1 MIRDT
6 EITGRIRKGDIGQFE
21 LLFRSSYVSLVRYA
35 KTLIK
40 DHDTAEEIV
49 QDLFFRLW
57 QDREK
62 LNIESSLN
70 GYLFRSVHNRC
81 LHYIEHNKVV
91 ERHAEEMSY
100 QPARNPGKSSDILN
114 YKELQEKI
122 ARILERLPERCGK
135 IFYMNRFEGLKYS
148 EIAEKLSVSVKTV
161 EANMGRALKGIQK
174 RINRIMKE
182 MKNIEK
188 FTDKEWEELAS
199 LLSDEK
205 GEQPELL
212 ERFMA
217 GDKNNSGKMWKD
229 LRIPIRKEINVDKA
243 WNNVNSR
250 LADSE
255 SEEK

>member
-6 EITGRIRKGDIGQFE
+6 EIIGRIRRGDVGQFE

-57 QDREK
+57 KDKEK

-70 GYLFRSVHNRC
+70 GYLFRSVHNKC

-91 ERHAEEMSY
+91 ERHAEDILNRQAERQES
-100 QPARNPGKSSDILN
+100 PSDILN
-114 YKELQEKI
+114 YKELQEKV

-135 IFYMNRFEGLKYS
+135 IFTMSRFEGLKYN

-161 EANMGRALKGIQK
+161 EANMGRALK
-174 RINRIMKE
+174 E
-182 MKNIEK
+182 
-188 FTDKEWEELAS
+188 F
-199 LLSDEK
+199 
-205 GEQPELL
+205 
-212 ERFMA
+212 
-217 GDKNNSGKMWKD
+217 
-229 LRIPIRKEINVDKA
+229 RKE
-243 WNNVNSR
+243 
-250 LADSE
+250 LTQL
-255 SEEK
+255 

>member
-6 EITGRIRKGDIGQFE
+6 EITGRIRNGDKGQFE
-21 LLFRSSYVSLVRYA
+21 SLFRSSYVSLVRYA

-81 LHYIEHNKVV
+81 LHYIEHTKVV
-91 ERHAEEMSY
+91 ERHAEEMSSH
-100 QPARNPGKSSDILN
+100 KSESPESPSDILN

-135 IFYMNRFEGLKYS
+135 IFTMSRFEGLKYS

-161 EANMGRALKGIQK
+161 EANMGRALKEFRK
-174 RINRIMKE
+174 
-182 MKNIEK
+182 
-188 FTDKEWEELAS
+188 ELA
-199 LLSDEK
+199 
-205 GEQPELL
+205 Q
-212 ERFMA
+212 
-217 GDKNNSGKMWKD
+217 
-229 LRIPIRKEINVDKA
+229 
-243 WNNVNSR
+243 
-250 LADSE
+250 
-255 SEEK
+255 